1 MSPMAR
7 LVSLCVVTVLI
18 VFLGIT
24 FFQVIAPF
32 IMPLFL
38 AGIVTVLCQP
48 VFHYFLARTKN
59 HVRIAAGLTTAA
71 VLSMFLVPLLVGT
84 FIGSVQL
91 YVLTQRKI
99 ESGAFGAALDSVRR
113 QLDSFTDTAKDD
125 VFDLLQE
132 HLPEN
137 PDISEPNAQ
146 TAWQKAEFEKQVV
159 ELRENSRQQLQSLA
173 KRSLGLAGKTL
184 DTTFNVLGSAV
195 SALVGLLMFCI
206 GLYYFL
212 ADGPALLSATQS
224 LIPVYVGYQKEL
236 LQQFDKV
243 VRAVVLATF
252 MAAIGQG
259 LATSIALYVVGF
271 HHFFIIFIIATCAS
285 IIPVAGTWLIW
296 GPCAI
301 WLGYQGHWGSVAF
314 LVIFGA
320 AVIGTMD
327 NVIRAFVLQSDAKLH
342 PLLAFVSVLG
352 GLQMM
357 GLWGVFI
364 GPIIACC
371 LHALIQIFNTELKE
385 FSKERFADFPAAGSV
400 AVPKPKF
407 ELGAAAGDSGD
418 QNSNGSESKSPVE
431 TPQSGASTG
440 EPRDDGE
447 ATNDGEATVDSET
460 TDSLAKQPPPSGDD
474 PSAKP
479 AEET

>member
-32 IMPLFL
+32 LMPLFL
-38 AGIVTVLCQP
+38 AGVVTILCQP
-48 VFHYFLARTKN
+48 MFRYFLVRTKN
-59 HVRIAAGLTTAA
+59 RVRIAAGLTTAA
-71 VLSMFLVPLLVGT
+71 VLSMFLVPLLVGM
-84 FIGSVQL
+84 FIGTVQL
-91 YVLTQRKI
+91 YALTQRNI

-113 QLDSFTDTAKDD
+113 QLDSVTDNVKDD
-125 VFDLLQE
+125 VFDLVQE
-132 HLPEN
+132 HLPQN
-137 PDISEPNAQ
+137 PDISDQHAQ
-146 TAWQKAEFEKQVV
+146 TAWQKAEFEKQAA
-159 ELRENSRQQLQSLA
+159 ELREDSRQQLQSLA
-173 KRSLGLAGKTL
+173 KRSLGFASKTL

-206 GLYYFL
+206 ALYYFL
-212 ADGPALLSATQS
+212 ADGPALLSATQA

-259 LATSIALYVVGF
+259 LATSVALYIVGF
-271 HHFFIIFIIATCAS
+271 HHFFIIFIVATFAS
-285 IIPVAGTWLIW
+285 LIPVAGTWLIW

-301 WLGYQGHWGSVAF
+301 LLGSQGHWGSVAF
-314 LVIFGA
+314 LVIFGV

-371 LHALIQIFNTELKE
+371 LHALIQIFNTELTE
-385 FSKERFADFPAAGSV
+385 FSKERFAHFPMAGSV

-407 ELGAAAGDSGD
+407 DLEAAAGESGD
-418 QNSNGSESKSPVE
+418 QNAPNGKSEPPVE
-431 TPQSGASTG
+431 SPRPSASA
-440 EPRDDGE
+440 EESPDDGE
-447 ATNDGEATVDSET
+447 PAGNSEATDSP
-460 TDSLAKQPPPSGDD
+460 AKHPHPSRDAQ
-474 PSAKP
+474 STKP
-479 AEET
+479 AEES